1 MNVPFFI
8 IDSIH
13 GDPGGRY
20 ETREAAFT
28 VIDGMVRDGI
38 AQPGQFSVIER
49 DQNGDVVGEPF
60 GAPSEFGKAKTTAA

>member
-1 MNVPFFI
+1 VPFFV

-20 ETREAAFT
+20 ETREEALA

-38 AQPGQFSVIER
+38 AEAAQFSVIER
-49 DQNGDVVGEPF
+49 DQNGDVVDEPF
-60 GAPSEFGKAKTTAA
+60 GAPSEFGKTKTTAA